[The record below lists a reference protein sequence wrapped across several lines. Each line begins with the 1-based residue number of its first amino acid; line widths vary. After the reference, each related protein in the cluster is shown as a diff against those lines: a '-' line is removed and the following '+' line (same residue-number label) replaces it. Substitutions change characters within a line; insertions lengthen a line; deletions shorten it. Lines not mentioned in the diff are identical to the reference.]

1 MNTFEFEVAFSF
13 CKEDETLAIELNN
26 LLTDRYNTYIYLEKQ
41 NELAGKDG
49 EMEFKNVFKNRSR
62 VVVILY
68 RNKWGNT
75 PWTRMEQE
83 AIRDRA
89 FENGY
94 DFTLFILT
102 EKNMQMP
109 EWLPKQ
115 RIWYDLERYGT
126 KAAANVIDLKIKENF
141 GTLRIE
147 NAEEKAKRLQRI
159 IEFKNKKKKF
169 LNSIEGVQTA
179 EKEVKNLFSII
190 EQIAQNSS
198 NKEIG
203 LNFIVH
209 KGEKYCNFFAADT
222 EYCIQTKWESYS
234 WNNLSDSYLLVELTN
249 PVRFR
254 RSPNIY
260 SKYTFHFDLNEA
272 TNFGWLSSHKKFLSS
287 ENLADHIFKILLNK
301 LENKF
306 K

>member
-159 IEFKNKKKKF
+159 IEFK
-169 LNSIEGVQTA
+169 SER
-179 EKEVKNLFSII
+179 KNF
-190 EQIAQNSS
+190 
-198 NKEIG
+198 
-203 LNFIVH
+203 
-209 KGEKYCNFFAADT
+209 
-222 EYCIQTKWESYS
+222 
-234 WNNLSDSYLLVELTN
+234 
-249 PVRFR
+249 
-254 RSPNIY
+254 
-260 SKYTFHFDLNEA
+260 
-272 TNFGWLSSHKKFLSS
+272 
-287 ENLADHIFKILLNK
+287 
-301 LENKF
+301 
-306 K
+306 